1 MIYHG
6 VKQNAAGCI
15 YRLGLALFD
24 LKQPELCL
32 KRSNEWVFG
41 PRESYEEEGDVNK
54 VVFPCGYTIAPD
66 GDTINIYYG
75 AADMCIGLATGSIKE
90 LLLTL
95 ENQK

>member
-24 LKQPELCL
+24 LKKPELCI
-32 KRSNEWVFG
+32 KRSNEWIFG
-41 PRESYEEEGDVNK
+41 PEEPYEKDGDVNK
-54 VVFPCGYTIAPD
+54 VVFPCGYTLASD

-75 AADMCIGLATGSIKE
+75 AADMSIALATSSIKE
-90 LLLTL
+90 LLKWL

>member
-32 KRSNEWVFG
+32 KRSSEWVFG
-41 PRESYEEEGDVNK
+41 PQEPYEQEGDVNK
-54 VVFPCGYTIAPD
+54 VVFPCGYTIGDD
-66 GDTINIYYG
+66 GDALNIYYG
-75 AADMCIGLATGSIKE
+75 AADMSIALATASIKE
-90 LLLTL
+90 LLIWL
-95 ENQK
+95 EAHK